1 MRVLLQ
7 LSETWKSLEVEV
19 VKKSI
24 SIFLLAAIAGR
35 RGTGPTWNGEEQYN
49 VSLRLMAR
57 NVSRGKS
64 WWKTFLF
71 SCFRERKLCTEEA
84 PDGGIN
90 NNDGNETVWSSIS
103 GMITLRW
110 RGLGAWVRDWNKS
123 VYMITK
129 QWTPEEGLNLESY
142 RQIIDL

>member
-1 MRVLLQ
+1 MFH
-7 LSETWKSLEVEV
+7 EVKVDE
-19 VKKSI
+19 K
-24 SIFLLAAIAGR
+24 L
-35 RGTGPTWNGEEQYN
+35 
-49 VSLRLMAR
+49 
-57 NVSRGKS
+57 
-64 WWKTFLF
+64 FLF

-90 NNDGNETVWSSIS
+90 NNDSNETVWSSIS
-103 GMITLRW
+103 RMITLRW
-110 RGLGAWVRDWNKS
+110 GGLGAWVRDGNKS